1 MTMLLSVRNL
11 QVRFRTYAGVVHAL
25 RGVDFDLAAG
35 DIVGIVGESGCGK
48 TVTASAIMRI
58 IPSPP
63 GEIIA
68 GEAWFDGRDLLK
80 MTEPELRHIR
90 GNLISMIFQDPM
102 TSLNPVLTIGTQLT
116 EPFRLHQSIPAAE
129 ARQRAVELLT
139 LVGISDPASRL
150 DQYPHQL
157 SGGMRQRV
165 MIAMALACN
174 PRLLFADEPT
184 TALDV
189 TVQAQI
195 LELLKQLNQSLN
207 TTIVLITHDL
217 GVVAGLCRRV
227 LVMYAGQVVE
237 AATVNDLF
245 AHPGHPYTL
254 GLLHSVPHPESTG
267 QRLST
272 INGQP
277 PDLII
282 EPTGCAFLPRC
293 PFAMQAC
300 LSAPP
305 LFDAGENHQVRCWLC
320 HPDAPRPLPDAF
332 ATGGRA

>member
-1 MTMLLSVRNL
+1 
-11 QVRFRTYAGVVHAL
+11 
-25 RGVDFDLAAG
+25 
-35 DIVGIVGESGCGK
+35 
-48 TVTASAIMRI
+48 MRI

-68 GEAWFDGRDLLK
+68 GEAWFDGQDLLK
-80 MTEPELRHIR
+80 LAEPELRHIR

-116 EPFRLHQSIPAAE
+116 EPFREHQSIPAAE

-139 LVGISDPASRL
+139 LVGIADPASRL

-195 LELLKQLNQSLN
+195 LELLKQLNQTLN

-217 GVVAGLCRRV
+217 GVVAGLCHKV
-227 LVMYAGQVVE
+227 LVMYAGQLSKRQRSTTCLPIP
-237 AATVNDLF
+237 AILTPWDCCTRYRTRNRPAS
-245 AHPGHPYTL
+245 ACRP
-254 GLLHSVPHPESTG
+254 STG
-267 QRLST
+267 NRL
-272 INGQP
+272 I
-277 PDLII
+277 
-282 EPTGCAFLPRC
+282 
-293 PFAMQAC
+293 
-300 LSAPP
+300 
-305 LFDAGENHQVRCWLC
+305 
-320 HPDAPRPLPDAF
+320 
-332 ATGGRA
+332 